1 MKRVFFLVLLIAYFS
16 PCAFALNPWKIT
28 VDSIDA
34 SKYYGVSVGNGM
46 IGIVS
51 SPEPLKVGTVVLAGT
66 YDLYGRGRVNN
77 LINNFN
83 LLNTRIIINGKSIN
97 ASNVKNFHQELDMKS
112 GTFSGSFN
120 YLDIAE
126 VRYSYCAL
134 RHLPYSVLMSVEIKA
149 YKTLKLSAINMLET
163 PESLRDGR
171 AFFNEINRAHIG
183 IQLMSSTAQTPT
195 GKSTICASTSF
206 MFTEKRGD
214 EPGVIHETPDN
225 NLHQMRFSKQID
237 AGQTY
242 RYGLVGT
249 TLSSATTR
257 DPLNEAERLTIFA
270 RLEGIERLWE
280 KHQLAWDDLWK
291 SDIEIDGD
299 AQAQQDVHNMLYHLY
314 SFSRE
319 GSDLSIPPMGL
330 SGLGYN
336 GHIFWDADVW
346 MMPVLLIMHPEMV
359 RSHLEYRYKQLPDA
373 KRNAMSHG
381 YKGAMYPWESADTGN
396 EETPVWALAGPFE
409 HHITACVALSAWQYY
424 CITQDKE
431 WLREKGWPIISASAD
446 FWLSRVQRN
455 EKGYYEIRNV
465 VAADEWAENVDND
478 AFTNASARINL
489 QNATEA
495 ARILRITPNKEW
507 KTIADKIIILQF
519 EQGVTREHSTYNGE
533 NIKQADVNLL
543 AYPLRIIKD
552 AEQIRRDLKYYEQR
566 VPEKGTPA
574 MTQAIFSLL
583 YARLGEQD
591 KAAHYFSDAY
601 RPNLNPPF
609 RVIAETKNGTN
620 PYFVTGAGGVLQ
632 AVLMGFGGLEISQSG
647 ITQLKSILP
656 KDWKQL
662 RIKTGANNSTTKIFT
677 NSNQQP

>member
-1 MKRVFFLVLLIAYFS
+1 MKRAFFLLIVI
-16 PCAFALNPWKIT
+16 AFFLPSTHAQNPWKIT
-28 VDSIDA
+28 VDTIDA

-66 YDLYGRGRVNN
+66 YDFYGRGRVNN

-83 LLNTRIIINGKSIN
+83 LLNTRLIINGKSMN
-97 ASNVKNFHQELDMKS
+97 SSNVRNFHQQLDMKS
-112 GTFSGSFN
+112 GTFTGSFT

-126 VRYSYCAL
+126 VKYSYCAL
-134 RHLPYSVLMSVEIKA
+134 RHLPHSVMMDVEIKA
-149 YKTLKLSAINMLET
+149 NKPLKMSAINMLET
-163 PESLRDGR
+163 PDALRNSR
-171 AFFNEINRAHIG
+171 AFFNEINREHIG

-195 GKSTICASTSF
+195 EKSTLCASTSF

-214 EPGVIHETPDN
+214 EPRVIHETPDN
-225 NLHQMRFSKQID
+225 NLHQMRFSKQVD
-237 AGQTY
+237 AGETY
-242 RYGLVGT
+242 RFSLVGST
-249 TLSSATTR
+249 ISSATTT

-270 RLEGIERLWE
+270 RLEGVDRLWK
-280 KHQLAWDDLWK
+280 KHQLAWSELWK

-299 AQAQQDVHNMLYHLY
+299 PQAQQDIHNMLYHLY

-319 GSDLSIPPMGL
+319 GTQLSIPPMGL

-346 MMPVLLIMHPEMV
+346 MMPALLIMHPEMV
-359 RSHLEYRYKQLPDA
+359 RSHLEYRFKQLPDA

-381 YKGAMYPWESADTGN
+381 FKGAMYPWESADSGN
-396 EETPVWALAGPFE
+396 EETPIWALAGPFE

-446 FWLSRVQRN
+446 FWLSRVERN
-455 EKGYYEIRNV
+455 EKGNYEIKNV
-465 VAADEWAENVDND
+465 VASDEWAENVDND
-478 AFTNASARINL
+478 AFTNASARVNL

-495 ARILRITPNKEW
+495 ARILRINPNKEW
-507 KTIADKIIILQF
+507 KTVADKIVLLHF

-543 AYPLRIIKD
+543 AYPLRVIKD
-552 AEQIRRDLKYYEQR
+552 TAQIHRDLKYYEQR

-583 YARLGEQD
+583 YARLGNKE
-591 KAAHYFSDAY
+591 KAYHYFIDAY
-601 RPNLNPPF
+601 QPNLNPPF

-632 AVLMGFGGLEISQSG
+632 AVMMGFGGLEITPNG
-647 ITQLKSILP
+647 ITQINTTLPNSWKSI
-656 KDWKQL
+656 K
-662 RIKTGANNSTTKIFT
+662 IKIGAKNSTRKSII
-677 NSNQQP
+677 NSH

>member
-1 MKRVFFLVLLIAYFS
+1 MKRAFFLLIVI
-16 PCAFALNPWKIT
+16 AFFLPSTHAQNPWKIT
-28 VDSIDA
+28 VDTIDA
-34 SKYYGVSVGNGM
+34 SKYYGVSVGNGI

-66 YDLYGRGRVNN
+66 YDFYGRGRVNN

-83 LLNTRIIINGKSIN
+83 LLNTRLIINGKSMN
-97 ASNVKNFHQELDMKS
+97 SSNVRNFHQQLDMKS
-112 GTFSGSFN
+112 GTFTGSFN

-126 VRYSYCAL
+126 VKYSYCAL
-134 RHLPYSVLMSVEIKA
+134 RHLPHSVMMDVEIKA
-149 YKTLKLSAINMLET
+149 NKPLKLSAINMLET
-163 PESLRDGR
+163 PDALRNNR
-171 AFFNEINRAHIG
+171 AYFNEINREHIG

-195 GKSTICASTSF
+195 EKSTLCASTSF

-214 EPGVIHETPDN
+214 EPRVIHETPDN
-225 NLHQMRFSKQID
+225 NLHQMRFSKQVD
-237 AGQTY
+237 AGETY
-242 RYGLVGT
+242 RFSLVGT
-249 TLSSATTR
+249 TISSATTT

-270 RLEGIERLWE
+270 RLEGVDRLWK
-280 KHQLAWDDLWK
+280 KHQLAWSELWA

-299 AQAQQDVHNMLYHLY
+299 PQAQQDIHNMLYHLY

-319 GSDLSIPPMGL
+319 GTQLSIPPMGL

-346 MMPVLLIMHPEMV
+346 MMPALLIMHPEMV
-359 RSHLEYRYKQLPDA
+359 RSHLEYRFKQLPDA

-381 YKGAMYPWESADTGN
+381 FKGAMYPWESADSGN
-396 EETPVWALAGPFE
+396 EETPIWALAGPFE

-446 FWLSRVQRN
+446 FWLSRVERN
-455 EKGYYEIRNV
+455 EKGNYEIKNV
-465 VAADEWAENVDND
+465 VASDEWAENVDND
-478 AFTNASARINL
+478 AFTNASARVNL

-495 ARILRITPNKEW
+495 ARILRINPNKEW
-507 KTIADKIIILQF
+507 KTVADKIVLLHF
-519 EQGVTREHSTYNGE
+519 EKGVTREHSTYNGE

-543 AYPLRIIKD
+543 AYPLRVIKD
-552 AEQIRRDLKYYEQR
+552 TAQIHRDLKYYEQR

-583 YARLGEQD
+583 YARLGNKE
-591 KAAHYFSDAY
+591 KAYHYFIDAY
-601 RPNLNPPF
+601 QPNLNPPF

-620 PYFVTGAGGVLQ
+620 PYFVTGAGGILQ
-632 AVLMGFGGLEISQSG
+632 AVMMGFGGLEISPNG
-647 ITQLKSILP
+647 ITQINTTLPNSWKSI
-656 KDWKQL
+656 K
-662 RIKTGANNSTTKIFT
+662 IKIGGKNSTSKSFI
-677 NSNQQP
+677 NSH